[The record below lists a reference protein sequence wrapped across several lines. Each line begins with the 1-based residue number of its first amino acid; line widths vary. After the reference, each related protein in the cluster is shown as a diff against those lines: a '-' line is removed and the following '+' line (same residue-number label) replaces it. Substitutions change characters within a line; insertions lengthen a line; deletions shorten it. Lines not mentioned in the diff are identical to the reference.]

1 VELEDEGDSSTLGR
15 GVPNVG
21 DVNMLMGD
29 VLLAGSSDR
38 LITIGIGGRDGNGS
52 GSGRV

>member
-1 VELEDEGDSSTLGR
+1 VELEDEGDSSTLGG

-38 LITIGIGGRDGNGS
+38 LITIGIGGRDGNRS